1 MILRR
6 LFVYFVGCFLPVL
19 TVLHLSLAALL
30 CYVPQ
35 RFPLLCNDHFFSEVH
50 PVLLWLA
57 PFSTRRG
64 LEHIAQEMVPL

>member
-6 LFVYFVGCFLPVL
+6 FFVYFVGCFLPVL

-35 RFPLLCNDHFFSEVH
+35 RFPCYAMITFSLKSTLFFFGLLRS
-50 PVLLWLA
+50 P
-57 PFSTRRG
+57 RG
-64 LEHIAQEMVPL
+64 VG